1 MQKKSYSELE
11 FQANEF
17 FQSNHLERATEI
29 CNSIIAQSSSSFV
42 AYRILGQIAIRLEEY
57 EGAVRLLMYSLEIY
71 PHQAST
77 LSDLG
82 IALFQIGFFE
92 DAVAA
97 FEKSVELDSM
107 NLTAYQYLY
116 LIRYSVDQV
125 TWKFLMDNFKN

>member
-1 MQKKSYSELE
+1 MQEKSHSELE
-11 FQANEF
+11 AQANDF
-17 FQSNHLERATEI
+17 LQSNHLERATEI

-42 AYRILGQIAIRLEEY
+42 SYRILGQVALRLEEY
-57 EGAVRLLMYSLEIY
+57 EGAVRLLMRSLEIY

-82 IALFQIGFFE
+82 VALFRIGFFE
-92 DAVAA
+92 DAVTS
-97 FEKSVELDSM
+97 FEKSIEMDSM

-125 TWKFLMDNFKN
+125 TWNFLIENFKN